1 MLIFKLH
8 EICNSILIDN
18 GDMFNIKRLQ
28 TQRKETRVSQSTDCT
43 LIANEVIS
51 LWAEIE
57 TKMNVI

>member
-8 EICNSILIDN
+8 EIFNSILIDN

-51 LWAEIE
+51 LCMY
-57 TKMNVI
+57 KKDRQK